1 MMNKKQLESKVNEF
15 IIEKELEEKADKT
28 VNHYKRV
35 LNDFLSVLPD
45 DKEITKEEALL
56 FKKHLQAAEYEAT
69 TYNNYVTVINSF
81 FKFCEFEKM
90 YLKKNKI
97 QQQGSLEDVL
107 EPIDYKRLMRWAKRL
122 GMEECRMIMYSLAET
137 GARIAELKFFTI
149 EAIKTSSFIE
159 VNNKGK
165 TRKLI
170 LRNDL
175 RKELKKYASSKGIKT
190 GLIFRGRKDPTKP
203 AAEATIWRDMKKVA
217 GRAKVSKAKV
227 HAHSFRHLFA
237 LRWIDEGGSVTD
249 LADIL
254 GHSRLETTR
263 IYTKTTDE
271 MKKKKIE
278 SMKYKGRN

>member
-1 MMNKKQLESKVNEF
+1 MNKQETEASIKEF
-15 IIEKELEEKADKT
+15 MIDKKLEEKAQRT
-28 VNHYKRV
+28 INQYERV
-35 LNDFLSVLPD
+35 LNLFIEILPE
-45 DKEITKEEALL
+45 DKEITKTEVLL
-56 FKKHLQAAEYEAT
+56 FKEEMQKQKYSIA
-69 TYNNYVTVINSF
+69 TYNNYVTIINSF
-81 FKFCEFEKM
+81 FKYSGQEKL
-90 YLKKNKI
+90 YLKKIKV

-107 EPIDYKRLMRWAKRL
+107 EPIDYKRLMRWAKKMN
-122 GMEECRMIMYSLAET
+122 MEECRLIMYSLAET
-137 GARIAELKFFTI
+137 GARIAELKFFTA
-149 EAIKTSSFIE
+149 EAVKQSSFIE
-159 VNNKGK
+159 VTNKGK
-165 TRKLI
+165 TRRLI

-175 RKELKKYASSKGIKT
+175 RKELKAYMRANGIKT

-203 AAEATIWRDMKKVA
+203 ASEATIWRDLKKVA
-217 GRAKVSKAKV
+217 GKAKVSKKKV

-278 SMKYKGRN
+278 SMKYKGRT